1 MAEQKFFAGISG
13 VDLPVDSYDLG
24 FGVTL
29 TRAYAHLMS
38 PHIMAFARAEAGKAH
53 SPPWR
58 AAKGGLSYDVTVQ
71 LSIASIADLPGRL
84 SAEDTAWWIA
94 ALLRIVGHP
103 YLAVPVLSDQP
114 FSDAA
119 TARNEPD
126 LRPFETV
133 PRILRAGEDGP
144 TTIADENLDWTKR
157 KWSTGAEMLQRNPI
171 FLSAIRAF
179 DFCTLEGKRS
189 LSLLSVWAGLEQLFS
204 PSPGESRFRVSSNIA
219 AYLEPP
225 GEQRLALF
233 KRILKLYDSRSKAAH
248 TSSEIAVGPLV
259 ESFVIMRNVLV
270 KIIDE
275 ESIPTQE
282 VLERRLFCAN

>member
-1 MAEQKFFAGISG
+1 
-13 VDLPVDSYDLG
+13 
-24 FGVTL
+24 
-29 TRAYAHLMS
+29 
-38 PHIMAFARAEAGKAH
+38 MAFARAEAVSAH
-53 SPPWR
+53 PPPWR

-119 TARNEPD
+119 AARNEPD

-133 PRILRAGEDGP
+133 PRILRVGEGGS

-157 KWSTGAEMLQRNPI
+157 KWPTGAEMLQRNPI

-179 DFCTLEGKRS
+179 DCCTLEGKRS
-189 LSLLSVWAGLEQLFS
+189 LSLLSVWASLEQLFS

-248 TSSEIAVGPLV
+248 TSSEIAIGRLV